1 MFGSYSDKMIEF
13 GVRVDDMIILE
24 NPTVV
29 RTKLKFKQ
37 VTINYL
43 INQQ

>member
-1 MFGSYSDKMIEF
+1 MFGSYSDKMIEY

-29 RTKLKFKQ
+29 KTKLKYKQ
-37 VTINYL
+37 VTN
-43 INQQ
+43 